1 LVWKQIETPRE
12 LAFCAHAILNPNEL
26 LVVPNTIEDARF
38 AGNPLVTSDPN
49 IRFYAGAPLVTPD
62 GFPLGTLCAIDTVPR
77 QLSPEQ
83 LEALRI
89 LGRQVISQ
97 MELRINLVK
106 LNRAVKKHKQVEAK
120 LRASDEQIVNF
131 LEGMT
136 DAFLALDPWNYLWGI
151 LTAYNCSSVRQWQQW
166 EIEFLKHLANQVAIA
181 IEQSQLYRQLTIG
194 KTANLLVLIPS

>member
-1 LVWKQIETPRE
+1 MPVNLLTQI
-12 LAFCAHAILNPNEL
+12 F
-26 LVVPNTIEDARF
+26 D
-38 AGNPLVTSDPN
+38 
-49 IRFYAGAPLVTPD
+49 FYAGAPLVTPD

-77 QLSPEQ
+77 NLSPEQ

-106 LNRAVKKHKQVEAK
+106 LNRAVKRHKQVEAK

-136 DAFLALDPWNYLWGI
+136 DAFLALDPPMESYL
-151 LTAYNCSSVRQWQQW
+151 C
-166 EIEFLKHLANQVAIA
+166 
-181 IEQSQLYRQLTIG
+181 
-194 KTANLLVLIPS
+194 